1 MLLSEASAVC
11 YPVVALVLFFF
22 PDPLT
27 HIAKPQYFMQ
37 HIAVIR
43 MHPLFNVFCKKLL
56 IRIAAVLFLLQA
68 IFISLFLFDDRE
80 RFFSEI
86 QKIYIPV
93 IAAECTDNT
102 DLRLIFLL

>member
-1 MLLSEASAVC
+1 
-11 YPVVALVLFFF
+11 
-22 PDPLT
+22 
-27 HIAKPQYFMQ
+27 MQ